1 MEQKWQRLL
10 ILDIVCQS
18 LSGSPEWP
26 QNQANGQNFFT
37 PNYNIV
43 PSWSNKQHTLSFHK
57 MFLFSKTNICIEL
70 EITYESKFS
79 IFSFLFLTNKKVL
92 INLGR
97 VLISYQKKRDL
108 LLLVSLYSS
117 KLFLKKLKTW
127 LIDLIKGPTFY
138 KWANI
143 IYCGKVVYSTWSLSY
158 MYISFTT
165 YLH

>member
-1 MEQKWQRLL
+1 MFA
-10 ILDIVCQS
+10 S
-18 LSGSPEWP
+18 LSIRLAWVTTKPGKWAKLFHSKLQYCSQLVKQTTHSIFS
-26 QNQANGQNFFT
+26 QNVSFF
-37 PNYNIV
+37 P
-43 PSWSNKQHTLSFHK
+43 KQIYVLKKS
-57 MFLFSKTNICIEL
+57 L

-97 VLISYQKKRDL
+97 VLISYQKRDL
-108 LLLVSLYSS
+108 LLLVSLYFS

>member
-1 MEQKWQRLL
+1 MGKTFSLQTT
-10 ILDIVCQS
+10 ILF
-18 LSGSPEWP
+18 P
-26 QNQANGQNFFT
+26 AGQTNNTLYLFTKCFFF
-37 PNYNIV
+37 P
-43 PSWSNKQHTLSFHK
+43 KQIYVLKKS
-57 MFLFSKTNICIEL
+57 L

-97 VLISYQKKRDL
+97 VLISYQKRDL